1 MRVHF
6 IAIGGAAMHSIA
18 IALKDKG
25 YTITGSDDEIVEPSL
40 SRLRSKGLIGQSY
53 GWDEANIH
61 ERLDAVILGMHARAD
76 NLELLKA
83 QKLGLKIY
91 SFPEFIYEQSKNKK
105 RVVIGGSH
113 GKTTITAMILHVLKS
128 QNHNFDFMAGAALP
142 GFDNMVRLTEK
153 APVII
158 LEGDEYLSSPLDRRP
173 KLHLYKADIG
183 LISGIA
189 WDHINV
195 FPTFENYV
203 EQFKIF
209 AQQIPENGTLV
220 YCSDDAE
227 VKKIG
232 EDKSILCKKIP
243 YSIPKY
249 EIKNGVT
256 YLVYKEKIPLNVFGE
271 HNLRN
276 IEGARKICKLLGVS
290 DYEFNRSIGSFGGAA
305 KRLQL
310 VAKNDTTAVYKDFAH
325 SPSKL
330 IATIDALKK
339 QFPDRK
345 LVACMELHTFSSL
358 NKNFL
363 EQYKGTMASADVPVV
378 YYNPHTIEHKKLE
391 PISKEFIV
399 EAFADKKVNVFT
411 DSSGLRDFLTNQ
423 KWELSNLLM
432 MSSGNFDGLNLEK
445 LAEEIV

>member
-1 MRVHF
+1 
-6 IAIGGAAMHSIA
+6 
-18 IALKDKG
+18 
-25 YTITGSDDEIVEPSL
+25 
-40 SRLRSKGLIGQSY
+40 
-53 GWDEANIH
+53 
-61 ERLDAVILGMHARAD
+61 
-76 NLELLKA
+76 
-83 QKLGLKIY
+83 
-91 SFPEFIYEQSKNKK
+91 
-105 RVVIGGSH
+105 
-113 GKTTITAMILHVLKS
+113 LHVLKS
-128 QNHNFDFMAGAALP
+128 RNYNFDFMAGAALP

-203 EQFKIF
+203 EQFRIF
-209 AQQIPENGTLV
+209 AQQIPEDGTLV
-220 YCSDDAE
+220 YCSDDTE
-227 VKKIG
+227 VKKIA
-232 EDKSILCKKIP
+232 EDKNILCKKIP

-249 EIKNGVT
+249 EIKEGVT
-256 YLVYKEKIPLNVFGE
+256 YLVFKEKIPLNVFGE

-276 IEGARKICKLLGVS
+276 IEGARKICKLLEVS
-290 DYEFNRSIGSFGGAA
+290 DYAFNRSIGSFSGAA

-310 VAKNDTTAVYKDFAH
+310 VAKNDSTAVYKDFAH

-339 QFPDRK
+339 QFPARK

-363 EQYKGTMASADVPVV
+363 EQYKGAMANADIPVV
-378 YYNPHTIEHKKLE
+378 YYNPRTVEHKKLE
-391 PISKEFIV
+391 PINEQYIAG
-399 EAFADKKVNVFT
+399 AFADRRINVFT
-411 DSSGLRDFLTNQ
+411 DSGALKNFLAGY
-423 KWELSNLLM
+423 KWQNSNLLM
-432 MSSGNFDGLNLEK
+432 MSSGNFDGLSLEK
-445 LAEEIV
+445 LADDIV

>member
-18 IALKDKG
+18 IALKEKG
-25 YTITGSDDEIVEPSL
+25 YNVTGSDDEIVEPSL
-40 SRLRSKGLIGQSY
+40 SRLRERGLIGQSY
-53 GWDEANIH
+53 GWDADSIH

-76 NLELLKA
+76 NIELVKA
-83 QKLGLKIY
+83 QQLGLKIY

-128 QNHNFDFMAGAALP
+128 RNYNFDFMAGAAIP

-153 APVII
+153 ASTII

-203 EQFKIF
+203 EQFRIF

-220 YCSDDAE
+220 YCSDDSE
-227 VKKIG
+227 VKKIA
-232 EDKSILCKKIP
+232 EDTSILCKKIS

-249 EIKNGVT
+249 EIKDGVT

-276 IEGARKICKLLGVS
+276 IEGARKICRLLGVS

-305 KRLQL
+305 RRLQL
-310 VAKNDTTAVYKDFAH
+310 VAKNNSTAVYKDFAH

-339 QFPDRK
+339 QFPQRK

-363 EQYKGTMASADVPVV
+363 EQYKGTMKNADVPVV
-378 YYNPHTIEHKKLE
+378 YYNPHTVEHKKLE
-391 PISKEFIV
+391 PISKELI
-399 EAFADKKVNVFT
+399 ADSFGNSRINVFT
-411 DSSGLRDFLTNQ
+411 DSVVLKDFLAKQ
-423 KWELSNLLM
+423 KWEQSNLLM
-432 MSSGNFDGLNLEK
+432 MSSGNFDGLSLEK

>member
-6 IAIGGAAMHSIA
+6 IAIGGAAMHGIA
-18 IALKDKG
+18 IALKEKG
-25 YTITGSDDEIVEPSL
+25 YTVTGSDDEIVEPSL
-40 SRLRSKGLIGQSY
+40 SRLRERGLIGQYY
-53 GWDEANIH
+53 GWDEDNIH
-61 ERLDAVILGMHARAD
+61 EKLDAVILGMHARAD
-76 NLELLKA
+76 NIELLKA
-83 QKLGLKIY
+83 QQLGLKIY
-91 SFPEFIYEQSKNKK
+91 SFPEFIYEQSKSKK
-105 RVVIGGSH
+105 RIVIGGSH

-128 QNHNFDFMAGAALP
+128 KNYNFDFMAGAALP

-153 APVII
+153 APFII

-173 KLHLYKADIG
+173 KFHLYKADIG

-203 EQFKIF
+203 EQFRIF
-209 AQQIPENGTLV
+209 AQQIPESGTLV
-220 YCSDDAE
+220 YCLDDAE
-227 VKKIG
+227 VKKIA
-232 EDKSILCKKIP
+232 EDTNVRCKKNF

-249 EIKNGVT
+249 EIKDGVT
-256 YLVYKEKIPLNVFGE
+256 YLIYKEKIPLGVFGE

-290 DYEFNRSIGSFGGAA
+290 DYDFNRSIGSFAGAA

-310 VAKNDTTAVYKDFAH
+310 VARNNSTAVYKDFAH

-339 QFPDRK
+339 QFPERK
-345 LVACMELHTFSSL
+345 LFACIELHTFSSL

-363 EQYKGTMASADVPVV
+363 SEYKGTMASADVPIV
-378 YYNPHTIEHKKLE
+378 YFNPHTVEHKKLE
-391 PISKEFIV
+391 ALNKNLIAEF
-399 EAFADKKVNVFT
+399 FADKRIKVFT
-411 DSSGLRDFLTNQ
+411 DSAELRNYLAEQ
-423 KWELSNLLM
+423 EWEGSNLLM
-432 MSSGNFDGLNLEK
+432 MSSGNFDGLSLEK

>member
-18 IALKDKG
+18 IALKEKG
-25 YTITGSDDEIVEPSL
+25 YTVTGSDDEIVEPSL
-40 SRLRSKGLIGQSY
+40 SRLRERGLIGQSY
-53 GWDEANIH
+53 TWDEDHIH

-76 NLELLKA
+76 NPELLKA
-83 QKLGLKIY
+83 QRLGLKIY
-91 SFPEFIYEQSKNKK
+91 SFPEFIYEQSKTKK

-128 QNHNFDFMAGAALP
+128 RNYNFDFMAGAALP

-153 APVII
+153 APIII

-173 KLHLYKADIG
+173 KFHLYKADIG

-203 EQFKIF
+203 EQFRIF

-227 VKKIG
+227 VKKIA
-232 EDKSILCKKIP
+232 EDKSLLCKKVP

-249 EIKNGVT
+249 QIKDGVT
-256 YLVYKEKIPLNVFGE
+256 YLVFKEKIPLTIFGE

-276 IEGARKICKLLGVS
+276 IEGARKICKLLEVS
-290 DYEFNRSIGSFGGAA
+290 DYEFNRSISSFAGAA
-305 KRLQL
+305 RRLQL
-310 VAKNDTTAVYKDFAH
+310 VAKGDSTVVYKDFAH

-339 QFPDRK
+339 QFPERK

-363 EQYKGTMASADVPVV
+363 EQYKGTMTNADVPIV
-378 YYNPHTIEHKKLE
+378 YYNPHTVEHKKLE
-391 PISKEFIV
+391 PISDKFIAD
-399 EAFADKKVNVFT
+399 AFADNRIKVFT
-411 DSSGLRDFLTNQ
+411 DSSALKDFLTNQ
-423 KWELSNLLM
+423 KWKQSNLLM
-432 MSSGNFDGLNLEK
+432 MSSGNFDGLSLEK

>member
-1 MRVHF
+1 
-6 IAIGGAAMHSIA
+6 
-18 IALKDKG
+18 
-25 YTITGSDDEIVEPSL
+25 
-40 SRLRSKGLIGQSY
+40 
-53 GWDEANIH
+53 
-61 ERLDAVILGMHARAD
+61 
-76 NLELLKA
+76 
-83 QKLGLKIY
+83 
-91 SFPEFIYEQSKNKK
+91 
-105 RVVIGGSH
+105 
-113 GKTTITAMILHVLKS
+113 MILHVLKS
-128 QNHNFDFMAGAALP
+128 RNYNFDFMAGAALP

-153 APVII
+153 APIII

-173 KLHLYKADIG
+173 KFHLYKADIG

-203 EQFKIF
+203 EQFRIF

-227 VKKIG
+227 VKKIA
-232 EDKSILCKKIP
+232 EDKSLLCKKVP

-249 EIKNGVT
+249 QIKDGVT
-256 YLVYKEKIPLNVFGE
+256 YLVFKEKIPLTIFGE

-276 IEGARKICKLLGVS
+276 IEGARKICKLLEVS
-290 DYEFNRSIGSFGGAA
+290 DYEFNRSISSFAGAA
-305 KRLQL
+305 RRLQL
-310 VAKNDTTAVYKDFAH
+310 VAKGDSTVVYKDFAH

-339 QFPDRK
+339 QFPERK

-363 EQYKGTMASADVPVV
+363 DQYKGTMANADVPVV
-378 YYNPHTIEHKKLE
+378 YYNPHTVEHKKLE
-391 PISKEFIV
+391 PISDKFIAD
-399 EAFADKKVNVFT
+399 AFADNRIKVFT
-411 DSSGLRDFLTNQ
+411 DSSALKDFLTNQ
-423 KWELSNLLM
+423 KWKQSNLLM
-432 MSSGNFDGLNLEK
+432 MSSGNFDGLSLEK

>member
-18 IALKDKG
+18 IALKEKG
-25 YTITGSDDEIVEPSL
+25 YTVTGSDDEIIEPSL
-40 SRLRSKGLIGQSY
+40 SRLRDRGLIGQLY
-53 GWDEANIH
+53 GWDEDNIH
-61 ERLDAVILGMHARAD
+61 ERLDAIILGMHARAD
-76 NLELLKA
+76 NPELLKA

-91 SFPEFIYEQSKNKK
+91 SFPEFIYEQSKNKN

-128 QNHNFDFMAGAALP
+128 RNYNTDFMAGAALP

-153 APVII
+153 APVIV

-173 KLHLYKADIG
+173 KFHLYNADIG

-195 FPTFENYV
+195 FPTLENYL
-203 EQFKIF
+203 EQFKVF
-209 AQQIPENGTLV
+209 AQQIPEHGTLV

-227 VKKIG
+227 VKKIA
-232 EDKSILCKKIP
+232 EDKTLRCKKIP
-243 YSIPKY
+243 YSLPKY
-249 EIKNGVT
+249 EIKDGVT
-256 YLVYKEKIPLNVFGE
+256 YMVYKEKIPLGVFGE

-276 IEGARKICKLLGVS
+276 IEGARKICKLLGIS
-290 DYEFNRSIGSFGGAA
+290 DYEFNRSIGSFTGAA

-310 VAKNDTTAVYKDFAH
+310 VAKNDSTAVYKDFAH

-330 IATIDALKK
+330 VATIDALKQ
-339 QFPDRK
+339 QFTERR

-363 EQYKGTMASADVPVV
+363 EQYKGAMSNADVPVV
-378 YYNPHTIEHKKLE
+378 YYNPHTVEHKKLE
-391 PISKEFIV
+391 PISEQLISDSFD
-399 EAFADKKVNVFT
+399 DKRIKVFT
-411 DSSGLRDFLTNQ
+411 DSAALENFLKSQ
-423 KWELSNLLM
+423 KWEQANLLM
-432 MSSGNFDGLNLEK
+432 MSSGNFDGLSIER
-445 LAEEIV
+445 LAEEII

>member
-1 MRVHF
+1 MRIHF
-6 IAIGGAAMHSIA
+6 IAIGGAAMHSVA
-18 IALKDKG
+18 IALRDKG
-25 YTITGSDDEIVEPSL
+25 HTVTGSDDEIVEPSL
-40 SRLRSKGLIGQSY
+40 SRLRERGLIGQSY
-53 GWDEANIH
+53 NWDEDNIH
-61 ERLDAVILGMHARAD
+61 EKIDAVILGMHARAE
-76 NLELLKA
+76 NIELLKA
-83 QKLGLKIY
+83 QRLGLKIY
-91 SFPEFIYEQSKNKK
+91 SFPEFIYEQSRNKK

-113 GKTTITAMILHVLKS
+113 GKTTITAMILHVLKKRN
-128 QNHNFDFMAGAALP
+128 QNFDFMAGAALP
-142 GFDNMVRLTEK
+142 GFDNMVRLTDK

-158 LEGDEYLSSPLDRRP
+158 LEGDEYLSSTIDRRP
-173 KLHLYKADIG
+173 KFHLYHADIG

-203 EQFKIF
+203 EQFRIF

-220 YCSDDAE
+220 YCTDDAE
-227 VKKIG
+227 VRKIG
-232 EDKSILCKKIP
+232 EDKSIICKKVS
-243 YSIPKY
+243 YSIPRY
-249 EIKNGVT
+249 EIKDGIT
-256 YLVYKEKIPLNVFGE
+256 YLIYREKIPLSVFGE

-290 DYEFNRSIGSFGGAA
+290 DYDFNRSIGSFEGAA

-310 VAKNDTTAVYKDFAH
+310 VAKNSSTAVYKDFAH

-345 LVACMELHTFSSL
+345 LFACMELHTFSSL

-363 EQYKGTMASADVPVV
+363 AQYKGAMANADVSVV
-378 YYNPHTIEHKKLE
+378 YYNPHTVEHKKLE
-391 PISKEFIV
+391 PISKEFIADAFGDSKINV
-399 EAFADKKVNVFT
+399 FAD
-411 DSSGLRDFLTNQ
+411 SSALKDFLTKQ
-423 KWELSNLLM
+423 KWEQSNLLM
-432 MSSGNFDGLNLEK
+432 MSSGNFDGLSIEK